1 MDDFNISELTESKNE
16 WSIRLINILTPLI
29 HEGINSIFKEAYDL
43 CVENDESDKYL
54 MTFQNFLSRVP
65 KWNNDIVDTETK
77 RIVNKS
83 NCNYLEDLITCV
95 HICHLKILTNMRVG
109 KTQKK
114 IDIDI
119 PKINEF
125 VHKVYID
132 CARKLYTAI
141 FLFER
146 NIAPLELQK
155 NRKQIDIQIKESI
168 CNVIRDSI
176 PVENILRSYMD
187 ETTDLVQLQVK
198 QEAIDDKKQD
208 KSGQSDGEDK
218 DKTDD
223 NKSGED
229 KDKSGEDKDNTEDK
243 SSKDKEHDNSIF
255 KLNDNIVINTDK
267 DNENDNDNDNN
278 SEQTK
283 IKSMI
288 KLNND
293 LIKSDQNDLIKS
305 DQNDL
310 IKSDQNENSDQNKTD
325 QKPDNNISFND
336 NDSAIYTNNVQ
347 ETITAPKDVN
357 TLEKISNER
366 HEQRKQEEAAE
377 NDEDKIKIFD
387 DNISLSVSDVHDIG
401 DAIKLDSL
409 PELEGVELL
418 A

>member
-155 NRKQIDIQIKESI
+155 NRKHIDSQIKESI

-198 QEAIDDKKQD
+198 QEAIDDKKHD
-208 KSGQSDGEDK
+208 KSSQEDGEDK

-223 NKSGED
+223 NKSGDDKSDND
-229 KDKSGEDKDNTEDK
+229 KDKDKDKDTGLDK
-243 SSKDKEHDNSIF
+243 NSQDKEPDNSKF
-255 KLNDNIVINTDK
+255 KLNDNIVINTE
-267 DNENDNDNDNN
+267 DNNDNDDNNENDNDNN

-288 KLNND
+288 KLNNE

-305 DQNDL
+305 KQD
-310 IKSDQNENSDQNKTD
+310 E
-325 QKPDNNISFND
+325 KPDNNISFND
-336 NDSAIYTNNVQ
+336 NDSAIYTNNVR

-366 HEQRKQEEAAE
+366 HEQRKQEDAAQDE
-377 NDEDKIKIFD
+377 EDKIQIFD
-387 DNISLSVSDVHDIG
+387 DNISLGVSDVHDIG
-401 DAIKLDSL
+401 DPIKLDTL
-409 PELEGVELL
+409 PDLEGVELL

>member
-1 MDDFNISELTESKNE
+1 
-16 WSIRLINILTPLI
+16 
-29 HEGINSIFKEAYDL
+29 
-43 CVENDESDKYL
+43 
-54 MTFQNFLSRVP
+54 
-65 KWNNDIVDTETK
+65 
-77 RIVNKS
+77 
-83 NCNYLEDLITCV
+83 
-95 HICHLKILTNMRVG
+95 MRVG

-114 IDIDI
+114 IDIEI

-155 NRKQIDIQIKESI
+155 NRKQIDSQIKESI

-208 KSGQSDGEDK
+208 KSGEGDGQDK
-218 DKTDD
+218 DKTYD
-223 NKSGED
+223 NKSGNDKSGDD
-229 KDKSGEDKDNTEDK
+229 KDKDESNEDKNTSIDK
-243 SSKDKEHDNSIF
+243 SSQDKEPDNSKF
-255 KLNDNIVINTDK
+255 KLNDNIVINSED
-267 DNENDNDNDNN
+267 DNDNDNN

-288 KLNND
+288 KLNNE
-293 LIKSDQNDLIKS
+293 
-305 DQNDL
+305 L
-310 IKSDQNENSDQNKTD
+310 IKSDQNE
-325 QKPDNNISFND
+325 KPAEKPAENLDKKSDNNISFND
-336 NDSAIYTNNVQ
+336 NDSAIYTNNVR

-366 HEQRKQEEAAE
+366 HEQRKQEEADE
-377 NDEDKIKIFD
+377 DEEDKIQIFD
-387 DNISLSVSDVHDIG
+387 DNISLGVSDVHDIG
-401 DAIKLDSL
+401 DPIKLDTL
-409 PELEGVELL
+409 PDLEGVELL

>member
-155 NRKQIDIQIKESI
+155 NRKQIDSQIKESI

-208 KSGQSDGEDK
+208 KSGQEDGEDKDKDKDK

-223 NKSGED
+223 NKSGD
-229 KDKSGEDKDNTEDK
+229 DKSGEDKDKDTGLDK
-243 SSKDKEHDNSIF
+243 SSQDKEPDNSKF
-255 KLNDNIVINTDK
+255 KLNDNIVINTED
-267 DNENDNDNDNN
+267 DNDNDNNNENDNENDNDNN

-293 LIKSDQNDLIKS
+293 LIKSEQD
-305 DQNDL
+305 
-310 IKSDQNENSDQNKTD
+310 E
-325 QKPDNNISFND
+325 KPDNNISFND

-366 HEQRKQEEAAE
+366 HEQRKQEEASE
-377 NDEDKIKIFD
+377 DEDDKIQIFD
-387 DNISLSVSDVHDIG
+387 DNISLGVSDVHDIG
-401 DAIKLDSL
+401 NPIKLDTL
-409 PELEGVELL
+409 PDLEGVELL

>member
-29 HEGINSIFKEAYDL
+29 HEGINSIFKEAFDL

-155 NRKQIDIQIKESI
+155 NRKHIDSQIKESI

-198 QEAIDDKKQD
+198 QEAIDDKKHD
-208 KSGQSDGEDK
+208 KSSQEDGEDK

-223 NKSGED
+223 NKSGDDKSDND
-229 KDKSGEDKDNTEDK
+229 KDKDKDTGLDK
-243 SSKDKEHDNSIF
+243 NSQDKEPDNSKF
-255 KLNDNIVINTDK
+255 KLNDNIVINTE
-267 DNENDNDNDNN
+267 DNNDNDDNNENDNDNN

-288 KLNND
+288 KLNNE

-305 DQNDL
+305 KQD
-310 IKSDQNENSDQNKTD
+310 E
-325 QKPDNNISFND
+325 KPDNNISFND

-366 HEQRKQEEAAE
+366 HEQRKQEDAAQDE
-377 NDEDKIKIFD
+377 EDKIQIFD
-387 DNISLSVSDVHDIG
+387 DNISLGISDVHDIG
-401 DAIKLDSL
+401 DPIKLDTL
-409 PELEGVELL
+409 PDLEGVELL

>member
-114 IDIDI
+114 IDIEI

-125 VHKVYID
+125 VHKVYVD

-155 NRKQIDIQIKESI
+155 NRKQIDSQIKESI

-208 KSGQSDGEDK
+208 KSGEGDGQDK

-223 NKSGED
+223 NKSGNDKSGDD
-229 KDKSGEDKDNTEDK
+229 KDKDESNEDKNTSIDK
-243 SSKDKEHDNSIF
+243 SSQDKEPDNSKF
-255 KLNDNIVINTDK
+255 KLNDNIVINTE
-267 DNENDNDNDNN
+267 DNNDNDNNNENDNDNN

-293 LIKSDQNDLIKS
+293 LIKSEQD
-305 DQNDL
+305 
-310 IKSDQNENSDQNKTD
+310 E
-325 QKPDNNISFND
+325 KPDNNISFND

-366 HEQRKQEEAAE
+366 HEQRKQEETSE
-377 NDEDKIKIFD
+377 DEEDKIQIFD
-387 DNISLSVSDVHDIG
+387 DNISLGVSDVHDIG
-401 DAIKLDSL
+401 NPIKLDTL
-409 PELEGVELL
+409 PDLEGVELL